1 LRYAKLLIENN
12 KVGNLELEEA
22 YNQYEYLI
30 QAKAPEIIVN
40 RAKLDRAYVFELEG
54 KMDKAVDE
62 FAAIADA
69 EGLPKYTTA
78 EAAFAAGRIAVQN
91 GQLERGM
98 PYLQKAAAALNV
110 AYENATFSDVAA
122 DFYARQAASML
133 KLMNKQK

>member
-1 LRYAKLLIENN
+1 
-12 KVGNLELEEA
+12 
-22 YNQYEYLI
+22 
-30 QAKAPEIIVN
+30 
-40 RAKLDRAYVFELEG
+40 
-54 KMDKAVDE
+54 MDKAVDE